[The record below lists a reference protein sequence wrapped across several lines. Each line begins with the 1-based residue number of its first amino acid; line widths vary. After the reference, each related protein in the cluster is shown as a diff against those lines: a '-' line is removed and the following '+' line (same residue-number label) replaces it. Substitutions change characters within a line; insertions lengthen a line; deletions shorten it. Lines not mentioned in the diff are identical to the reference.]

1 LNLNNTTK
9 NKWEVAVA
17 DLKHPNKKV
26 FQSQKSKRKMLDR
39 INQKLLKKLS
49 KLVVI
54 KENSQLM
61 QEMEEMPS
69 MEESLLQK
77 RAKVVK
83 KERQKK
89 KHHLQV
95 KHQLLY
101 QLLLQTQSISENL
114 KLKTMYQKFMEKQT
128 GRLYSRQ

>member
-1 LNLNNTTK
+1 M
-9 NKWEVAVA
+9 A